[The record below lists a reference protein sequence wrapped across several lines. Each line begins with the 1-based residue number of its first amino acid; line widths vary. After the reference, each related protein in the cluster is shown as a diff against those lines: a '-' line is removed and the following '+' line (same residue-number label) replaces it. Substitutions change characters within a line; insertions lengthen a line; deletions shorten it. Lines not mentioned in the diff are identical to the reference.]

1 MRSEAKHHFVFSY
14 VARLRQ
20 VWLPCENERENAGMV
35 PAEKLFERRNFESG
49 EPAAQPCA
57 VVFTIVFTSV

>member
-20 VWLPCENERENAGMV
+20 LWLPCESERENAGMV
-35 PAEKLFERRNFESG
+35 PAQKLFQRRNSESS
-49 EPAAQPCA
+49 ESAAQPCA